1 VYDAA
6 HHTLDMAPVN
16 QTSGSSIMTNDGR
29 PKKVAVIG
37 AGLVGSLEAC
47 YLAQRG
53 YDVHLYEYRG
63 DIRLMEH
70 VPGRSINLAMSV
82 RGRTAMRAASVEEK
96 IIRDHGIPM
105 HSRMIHNRDGSTSEQ
120 PYDKDGQCIY
130 SVGRRFVNEVLL
142 SRAEEFS
149 NMTFHFNHKLLSADL
164 EKGKATFQKIDTKEE
179 VECEADLLIGCDGA
193 YSAMR
198 KQMMKRPMFN
208 YSQHYIEHGY
218 MELCIPATKDGEF
231 AMPANYLHI
240 WPRGTYMMIALPN
253 QDKSWTV
260 TLFMP
265 FHIFGTLSTPEILLN
280 FFKENYSDTIELI
293 GKERLLKDF
302 FSNKALPLISVKCSP
317 YHVGSKTLLLGDA
330 AHAMVPFYG
339 QGMNCGMEDCVVFN
353 EILDQCNDDL
363 SKALPAYSEQ
373 RSPDAQAIV
382 ELALYNY
389 IEMRDLVNSKLFL
402 LRKKWDNLLYTVF
415 PNKWVP
421 LYNMV
426 TFSRERYH
434 LCIANKKWQDEV
446 VVKLLKVGGV
456 VLVAGGILAVKT
468 GVADQV
474 AHQFSRSITSNLSY
488 VNDLLISFY
497 TK

>member
-1 VYDAA
+1 LCV
-6 HHTLDMAPVN
+6 LGMAPSN
-16 QTSGSSIMTNDGR
+16 HISNNIMTNDGR

-82 RGRTAMRAASVEEK
+82 RGRTAMRAVNVEEK
-96 IIRDHGIPM
+96 IIREHGIPM
-105 HSRMIHNRDGSTSEQ
+105 HSRMIHNRDGTTNAQ
-120 PYDKDGQCIY
+120 PYDKSGQCIY
-130 SVGRRFVNEVLL
+130 SVGRRYVNEVLL
-142 SRAEEFS
+142 TRAEEFG
-149 NMTFHFNHKLLSADL
+149 NMTIHFNHKLLSADL
-164 EKGKATFQKIDTKEE
+164 EKGKATFQNMESKEE

-218 MELCIPATKDGEF
+218 MELCIPPTKDGKF
-231 AMPANYLHI
+231 KMPENYLHI

-253 QDKSWTV
+253 QDQSWTV

-265 FHIFGTLSTPEILLN
+265 FNIFQKLSTPEILLN
-280 FFKENYSDTIELI
+280 FFKENYADAIDLI
-293 GKERLLKDF
+293 GKDKLIKDF

-317 YHVGSKTLLLGDA
+317 YHVGNKSLIMGDA

-339 QGMNCGMEDCVVFN
+339 QGMNCGMEDCVVLN
-353 EILDQCNDDL
+353 EILDNCNDDI
-363 SKALPAYSEQ
+363 SKALPAYSKQ
-373 RSPDAQAIV
+373 RNPDAEAIID
-382 ELALYNY
+382 LALYNY
-389 IEMRDLVNSKLFL
+389 IEMRDLVNSRMYL
-402 LRKKWDNLLYTVF
+402 LRKKWDNLLYTLL
-415 PNKWVP
+415 PTKWVP
-421 LYNMV
+421 LYTMV

-434 LCIANKKWQDEV
+434 LCIAKKKWQDETV
-446 VVKLLKVGGV
+446 GKLVKVGCV
-456 VLVAGGILAVKT
+456 AVIVAGIMAVKT
-468 GVADQV
+468 GTAQQAAQRMAD
-474 AHQFSRSITSNLSY
+474 NLHNIYDLVHS
-488 VNDLLISFY
+488 VNA
-497 TK
+497 K